1 MASSAQWLTFT
12 KPFCGIAVGKGGR
25 TMQDNDT
32 TMAILDSIAE
42 ALSQRGFEPYEQIYG
57 YFKTGDVSY
66 ITRQGEARQ
75 KIITVSREEIRS
87 YLEKKMP
94 GMKLI
99 DK

>member
-1 MASSAQWLTFT
+1 
-12 KPFCGIAVGKGGR
+12 
-25 TMQDNDT
+25 MQDNDT
-32 TMAILDSIAE
+32 AMAILDSVAE

-66 ITRQGEARQ
+66 ITRHGEERQ
-75 KIITVSREEIRS
+75 KIVDISREEIRV

-94 GMKLI
+94 GTKVI

>member
-1 MASSAQWLTFT
+1 
-12 KPFCGIAVGKGGR
+12 
-25 TMQDNDT
+25 MQDNDT
-32 TMAILDSIAE
+32 AMAILDSVAE

-66 ITRQGEARQ
+66 ITRHGEARQ
-75 KIITVSREEIRS
+75 KIVDISSEEIRG

-94 GMKLI
+94 GTKVI

>member
-1 MASSAQWLTFT
+1 
-12 KPFCGIAVGKGGR
+12 
-25 TMQDNDT
+25 MQDNDT
-32 TMAILDSIAE
+32 AMAILDSVAE

-75 KIITVSREEIRS
+75 KIITVSCEEIRH

-94 GMKLI
+94 GIKLI

>member
-1 MASSAQWLTFT
+1 
-12 KPFCGIAVGKGGR
+12 
-25 TMQDNDT
+25 MQDNDT
-32 TMAILDSIAE
+32 AMAILDSVAE

-66 ITRQGEARQ
+66 ITRHGEARQ
-75 KIITVSREEIRS
+75 KIVAVSREEIRG

-94 GMKLI
+94 RTKVI